1 LSGGDFSTTVRD
13 RPGRAMKL
21 VLLPGIDG
29 TGILF
34 EPLIRALPPEL
45 SPVVQCY
52 PGDRLLGY
60 EELELLVQSSL
71 PKTEPYIIL
80 GESFSGPL
88 ALRIAAKNPPGMKGV
103 ILSATF
109 ISNPLRYFPRACSRL
124 IGPFVFSYW
133 PPYLRLRARFTGFSA
148 PALFEL
154 VERSHK
160 KVTPSVQAARARA
173 IINVNAEAA
182 LSACCVPILYLAG
195 ASDRLVPEHNV
206 RRIRSINPRV
216 RVAVL
221 ESSHMVLQ
229 TAPQEAANVITQFAA
244 EVGEK

>member
-1 LSGGDFSTTVRD
+1 
-13 RPGRAMKL
+13 MKL
-21 VLLPGIDG
+21 VLLPGMDG

-34 EPLIRALPPEL
+34 EPLIRALPPEI

-52 PGDRLLGY
+52 PGDRPLTY
-60 EELELLVQSSL
+60 EELEPIVLSSL
-71 PKTEPYIIL
+71 PTSELYIIL

-88 ALRIAAKNPPGMKGV
+88 ALRIAAVRPPGLLGV

-109 ISNPLRYFPRACSRL
+109 VRNPIKFLPRACGRL
-124 IGPFVFSYW
+124 IRPFVFSYW
-133 PPYLRLRARFTGFSA
+133 PPWLRLRARLAGFSA

-160 KVTPSVQAARARA
+160 VVTPAVQAARARA
-173 IINVNAEAA
+173 IINVNAEEA

-195 ASDRLVPEHNV
+195 ANDRLVPEHNV
-206 RRIRSINPRV
+206 KRIRTINPRV
-216 RVAVL
+216 RVVVL

-229 TAPQEAANVITQFAA
+229 TAPQEAANVIAQFAA

>member
-1 LSGGDFSTTVRD
+1 
-13 RPGRAMKL
+13 MKL

-34 EPLIRALPPEL
+34 EPLVRALPAEI
-45 SPVVQCY
+45 SPVVQSY
-52 PGDRLLGY
+52 PGDTALTY
-60 EELELLVQSSL
+60 EELLPRVQASL
-71 PKTEPYIIL
+71 PTGEPFIVL

-88 ALRIAAKNPPGMKGV
+88 ALRIAAVRPPGLLGV

-109 ISNPLRYFPRACSRL
+109 VRNPIRFLPRACGRL
-124 IGPFVFSYW
+124 IRPFVFSYW
-133 PPYLRLRARFTGFSA
+133 PPWLRLRARLAGFSA

-160 KVTPSVQAARARA
+160 MVTPAVQAARARA

-195 ASDRLVPEHNV
+195 AGDRLVPEHNL

-221 ESSHMVLQ
+221 KSSHMVLQ
-229 TAPQEAANVITQFAA
+229 TAPQEAANVIAQFAA
-244 EVGEK
+244 EVSEK